1 MSQRTWTLAVHAG
14 AERVLARLPHK
25 IAAAVVEF
33 VLGPLCDDPT
43 RVGKPLRKELAGL
56 YVARRGSYRI
66 VYELDKEHRT
76 VMVLRIDHRA
86 DIYRPR

>member
-1 MSQRTWTLAVHAG
+1 MSPGAWTLAVHAG

-33 VLGPLCDDPT
+33 MVGPLCEEPT
-43 RVGKPLRKELAGL
+43 RVGKPLRKELDGL
-56 YVARRGSYRI
+56 YVARRGAYRV
-66 VYELDKEHRT
+66 VYALDDEKHM

>member
-1 MSQRTWTLAVHAG
+1 MSRRTWTLVVHAS

-33 VLGPLCDDPT
+33 MLGPRCDDPT

-56 YVARRGSYRI
+56 DVARRGSYRI
-66 VYELDKEHRT
+66 VYELDPTSRS
-76 VMVLRIDHRA
+76 VLVLRIDHRA